1 MATEDIIKLAF
12 ELGNAIADSEEIA
25 NLKVMQSKLSE
36 DPDAYGLIMRYQ
48 DAQTKLENKLQ
59 EGLTVTPAEENHIN
73 IMEQQINTNPLIQEL
88 IQIQEK
94 FDNLMQ
100 GVYFAMNQA
109 ISGGDSCSS
118 GCCDS
123 CGGGCSVQ

>member
-1 MATEDIIKLAF
+1 MSTDEIIKLAF
-12 ELGNAIADSEEIA
+12 ELGNAIAASEEMDD
-25 NLKVMQSKLSE
+25 LKVMQTKLSE
-36 DPDAYGLIMRYQ
+36 DPDAYQLIMNYQ

-59 EGLTVTPAEENHIN
+59 EGLLVTPAEESHID

-109 ISGGDSCSS
+109 ISGGGCES
-118 GCCDS
+118 GCES
-123 CGGGCSVQ
+123 CGGGCSVM

>member
-1 MATEDIIKLAF
+1 MSTDEIIKLAF
-12 ELGNAIADSEEIA
+12 ELGNAIAASEEMD
-25 NLKVMQSKLSE
+25 NLKVMQTKLSE
-36 DPDAYGLIMRYQ
+36 DPDAYQLIMNYQ

-59 EGLTVTPAEENHIN
+59 EGLLVTPAEESHID

-109 ISGGDSCSS
+109 ISGGGCES
-118 GCCDS
+118 GCES
-123 CGGGCSVQ
+123 CGGGCSVM

>member
-1 MATEDIIKLAF
+1 MTTEEIIKMAF
-12 ELGNAIADSEEIA
+12 ELGNAIAQSEEIE
-25 NLKVMQSKLSE
+25 NLKKMQDKLSE
-36 DPDAYGLIMRYQ
+36 NQDAYGLIMRYQ
-48 DAQTKLENKLQ
+48 DAQSKIENKVQ
-59 EGLTVTPAEENHIN
+59 EGLAVTPAEENLID

-100 GVYFAMNQA
+100 GVYFAMNQS
-109 ISGGDSCSS
+109 ISGEDGGCSS

-123 CGGGCSVQ
+123 CGGSCN

>member
-12 ELGNAIADSEEIA
+12 ELGNAIAQSEEIA
-25 NLKVMQSKLSE
+25 NLKVMQAKLSE

-48 DAQTKLENKLQ
+48 DAQSKLENKLQ
-59 EGLTVTPAEENHIN
+59 EGLLVTPAEESHID
-73 IMEQQINTNPLIQEL
+73 IMEQQINSNPLIQEL

-109 ISGGDSCSS
+109 ISGGEGCSS
-118 GCCDS
+118 GCDS